1 MNTISVIGCI
11 VGVVTCLVGVSS
23 FISAMLTKSR
33 QDGIMVA
40 KIDQCVQ
47 GISEIKKDIKDKN
60 QQLDQILDQHSKDI
74 SSMKAEIKTLFAYIK
89 EIREDEHNGRR
100 REVRIDQ

>member
-1 MNTISVIGCI
+1 MSIISIIGCI

-23 FISAMLTKSR
+23 FVSAMLTKSR

-60 QQLDQILDQHSKDI
+60 KQLDQVLEQHTKDI
-74 SSMKAEIKTLFAYIK
+74 TEMKQQIKTLFSYVREIK
-89 EIREDEHNGRR
+89 EEEHDGR
-100 REVRIDQ
+100 

>member
-1 MNTISVIGCI
+1 MNIISVIGCI

-60 QQLDQILDQHSKDI
+60 QQLDQILDQHTKDI
-74 SSMKAEIKTLFAYIK
+74 VGMKAQIKTLFSYVKEIK
-89 EIREDEHNGRR
+89 EEEHSGR
-100 REVRIDQ
+100 